1 MNTFADRCKRRWKRH
16 RRAAVVLGVWAAVA
30 ASLWGGMQVRSLTLG
45 ELWLSGV
52 AWASSN
58 PVAPLLYILAYAVR
72 PLLLLSSILL
82 TVSGGFL
89 FGAGWG
95 AFYTVIGANLSATVA
110 FWVGRSFG
118 QAILSEK
125 GASGL
130 IQEYAQRM
138 RQESFET
145 VLVMRFLF
153 LPYDLVN
160 YLAGLLRIR
169 YAPFLWATLL
179 GSLPGTVAFVL
190 VGAALD
196 PDQLSALLLT
206 GQPPQLDWR
215 LLVGSLAM
223 LAVSF
228 GLSRFL
234 KSRKRAA

>member
-1 MNTFADRCKRRWKRH
+1 
-16 RRAAVVLGVWAAVA
+16 
-30 ASLWGGMQVRSLTLG
+30 
-45 ELWLSGV
+45 
-52 AWASSN
+52 
-58 PVAPLLYILAYAVR
+58 
-72 PLLLLSSILL
+72 
-82 TVSGGFL
+82 
-89 FGAGWG
+89 
-95 AFYTVIGANLSATVA
+95 
-110 FWVGRSFG
+110 
-118 QAILSEK
+118 
-125 GASGL
+125 
-130 IQEYAQRM
+130 
-138 RQESFET
+138 
-145 VLVMRFLF
+145 
-153 LPYDLVN
+153 
-160 YLAGLLRIR
+160 LLRIR